1 MARPK
6 PVPRPTRHDVE
17 ALSRL
22 RISFIRRGTL
32 HVEGSTEPVLLMDLA
47 RHGAFVERGQPL
59 ALGAEVTLE
68 FSLPGNDLPVRAACR
83 VAWTHEHG
91 APQGLAP
98 MGPATGSARR
108 RNPTGSNALP
118 PGLGLEFVAL
128 AEADLARVDAVLLEH
143 LGRPPR
149 ARQFSGRH
157 LHR

>member
-68 FSLPGNDLPVRAACR
+68 FWLPGNDLPVRAACR

-91 APQGLAP
+91 AP
-98 MGPATGSARR
+98 
-108 RNPTGSNALP
+108 NPTISHALP

>member
-47 RHGAFVERGQPL
+47 RHGAFVERGHPL
-59 ALGAEVTLE
+59 PLGAEVMLE

-91 APQGLAP
+91 AP
-98 MGPATGSARR
+98 S
-108 RNPTGSNALP
+108 PTTSHALP